1 MKLHTLKRALSKSNR
16 IAQLLNE
23 TGVTRFEKF
32 QQRLL
37 TIKFPAHEHLL
48 LCLFAFDGLRVS
60 DFKKAIL
67 SKPMRY
73 EGEKIGLG
81 WVDESGRQQRIQ
93 LGSLSLKLL
102 SQTDWTL
109 VQDLTLNCI
118 VEHYQNA
125 EKAELTLQMFTSD
138 QFTWFSEIASGPLV
152 DHFQGFIPMTALS
165 DDCYARLITKQALF
179 AESDDDVTTHEEI
192 LYRSLEGWLEPQG
205 EDKNPTVVNKIVK
218 MCGSPRVDDRQGS
231 KARLLEQC
239 QITLSDAMDAGP
251 LTSLILAWVCHLI
264 LNGTE
269 RHPNIAFNTLRNYV
283 SVLAESIFFALRFEK
298 FDKWELPKFEDVYDE
313 LMSKVASGSQKN
325 MASAIKSWH
334 HFLVGWLDVPP
345 LRKQYHDEIPV
356 SIPLANV
363 LWAHEYELIQTWLT
377 SASIDPRLKLY
388 LKAMFSIAFR
398 KRLRINE
405 LLKLRVED
413 VNNFNDIVQINIRGT
428 KSPSSKRRIELE
440 LGQCPE
446 FTALVRYRQNE
457 HASFGEYL
465 FGDPNKIGKI
475 YSLSKLY
482 TYASHLLKSAT
493 GDPSIRFHSLSHTV
507 VSSEL
512 ISPLVGGTD
521 SLTNSLH
528 QLGADFAHYSILTSC
543 SEYMHRYE
551 DSVRMVID
559 RAISDLKISYQIA
572 ERWSG
577 KTSSALRKQA
587 SRNQSKKQEV
597 KWQAIL
603 LSTCKFDIKAIS
615 DSYKVIEPSPPQF
628 LKNESVITL
637 SNIISVFADLQKNYP
652 LEVIA
657 LRQYLTM
664 ENINNLLLIAKKVL
678 SDCSDSKV
686 DFSYSKELVVR
697 ELQNSDWLW
706 FAKALFTQ
714 YQSINK
720 TAQINYLSCR
730 FGIEAW
736 LRLIQNGY
744 LSLTD
749 QVSADKFLKMLATL
763 EIPGNHLAIA
773 HTNECDREYLRM
785 LQACF
790 FEYFHLTVPSFV
802 VSKRGG
808 RPSVYLLFSSQRI
821 KTSAM
826 PAAAAL
832 ATSGMHAILFSLAVL
847 LELKNER

>member
-1 MKLHTLKRALSKSNR
+1 MKLHTLRRALSKSNR
-16 IAQLLNE
+16 IAQLLSEN
-23 TGVTRFEKF
+23 GVTRFENF
-32 QQRLL
+32 QQTLL
-37 TIKFPAHEHLL
+37 TIELPGHEHLL
-48 LCLFAFDGLRVS
+48 LSLFAFDGLRVS
-60 DFKKAIL
+60 DFKRAIL
-67 SKPMRY
+67 SKPKRY

-102 SQTDWTL
+102 SQTEWTL
-109 VQDLTLNCI
+109 VQELSLNYL
-118 VEHYQNA
+118 VEHYGNS
-125 EKAELTLQMFTSD
+125 ETVGLTLQMFTSD

-152 DHFQGFIPMTALS
+152 DHFQGVIPMTALS
-165 DDCYARLITKQALF
+165 DDCYARLITKQALVLETE
-179 AESDDDVTTHEEI
+179 ADVSMHEET

-205 EDKNPTVVNKIVK
+205 DDQNPFLVNKIVK
-218 MCGSPRVDDRQGS
+218 MCGSARVDDRQGS

-283 SVLAESIFFALRFEK
+283 SVLAEPIFFALRFEK
-298 FDKWELPKFEDVYDE
+298 IEKWELSKFEEFYDE

-377 SASIDPRLKLY
+377 GSSIDSRLKLY

-398 KRLRINE
+398 KRFRINE

-413 VNNFNDIVQINIRGT
+413 VQIFSDVLQINVRGT
-428 KSPSSKRRIELE
+428 KSPSSKRRIEVE
-440 LGQCPE
+440 LGECPE
-446 FTALVRYRQNE
+446 FEALVLYRQNE

-465 FGDPNKIGKI
+465 FGDPNRIGKI
-475 YSLSKLY
+475 YSLSKLF
-482 TYASHLLKSAT
+482 TCASHLLKSAT

-512 ISPLVGGTD
+512 ISPLVGGAD

-543 SEYMHRYE
+543 SEYMHRFE
-551 DSVRMVID
+551 NSVRMVID

-587 SRNQSKKQEV
+587 SRYHSNNQVV

-603 LSTCKFDIKAIS
+603 FSTCKFDINAVS
-615 DSYKVIEPSPPQF
+615 DSYKVIEASPPQF

-637 SNIISVFADLQKNYP
+637 SNIICVFADLQKNYP

-657 LRQYLTM
+657 LRQYLTR
-664 ENINNLLLIAKKVL
+664 ENINSLLLIAKKIL
-678 SDCSDSKV
+678 CDCSNSKV
-686 DFSYSKELVVR
+686 DFSHSKELVVR

-714 YQSINK
+714 YQSIIK
-720 TAQINYLSCR
+720 TVQINYLSCR
-730 FGIEAW
+730 SGIEAW
-736 LRLIQNGY
+736 QRLIQNGY

-749 QVSADKFLKMLATL
+749 QVSADKLLKLLAML

-773 HTNECDREYLRM
+773 HTNECNREYLRM
-785 LQACF
+785 LQACI

-802 VSKRGG
+802 VCKRGG

-821 KTSAM
+821 KTSAI
-826 PAAAAL
+826 PASAAL
-832 ATSGMHAILFSLAVL
+832 SNSGLNAILFSMAVL
-847 LELKNER
+847 LELENER

>member
-1 MKLHTLKRALSKSNR
+1 MKLNTLKRALSKSNR
-16 IAQLLNE
+16 IAQLPNE
-23 TGVTRFEKF
+23 TGVTRFEQF
-32 QQRLL
+32 QQLL
-37 TIKFPAHEHLL
+37 LRIELPAHIHLFL
-48 LCLFAFDGLRVS
+48 SLFAFDGLRVS

-67 SKPMRY
+67 SKPIKY

-93 LGSLSLKLL
+93 LGSLSRKLL

-109 VQDLTLNCI
+109 VQELTVNCL

-125 EKAELTLQMFTSD
+125 RTVGFTLQMFTSD
-138 QFTWFSEIASGPLV
+138 QFAWFSEIAAGPLV
-152 DHFQGFIPMTALS
+152 DHFQGVIPMTALS
-165 DDCYARLITKQALF
+165 DCCYARLITKQAL
-179 AESDDDVTTHEEI
+179 ALETEADANMHEET

-205 EDKNPTVVNKIVK
+205 EDKNPTVINKIVK
-218 MCGSPRVDDRQGS
+218 MCGSPRVDDRQRS

-239 QITLSDAMDAGP
+239 QITLGDAMNAGP

-269 RHPNIAFNTLRNYV
+269 GHPNIAFNTLRNYV
-283 SVLAESIFFALRFEK
+283 SVLAEPIFFSIRFEK
-298 FDKWELPKFEDVYDE
+298 FDKWELPKFEEVYDE

-345 LRKQYHDEIPV
+345 LKKQYHDEITE

-377 SASIDPRLKLY
+377 SASIDSRLKLY

-398 KRLRINE
+398 KRFRINE

-413 VNNFNDIVQINIRGT
+413 VQIFNDVLQINVRGT
-428 KSPSSKRRIELE
+428 KSHSSKRRIEVE
-440 LGQCPE
+440 LGECPE
-446 FTALVRYRQNE
+446 FEALVLYRQNE
-457 HASFGEYL
+457 QASFGEYL
-465 FGDPNKIGKI
+465 FGDPNRIGKI
-475 YSLSKLY
+475 YSLSKLF
-482 TYASHLLKSAT
+482 TCASHLLKSAT

-528 QLGADFAHYSILTSC
+528 QLGADFGHYSIVTSC

-551 DSVRMVID
+551 NSMREVID

-572 ERWSG
+572 ERWSA

-587 SRNQSKKQEV
+587 SRNNIKKQEV
-597 KWQAIL
+597 KWQAIVS
-603 LSTCKFDIKAIS
+603 STCKFDIKTVG
-615 DSYKVIEPSPPQF
+615 DNYKVIEPSPPQF

-637 SNIISVFADLQKNYP
+637 SKIVSVFSDLQKNHP
-652 LEVIA
+652 LEIIA
-657 LRQYLTM
+657 LRQYLTVG
-664 ENINNLLLIAKKVL
+664 NISNLLLIAKKIL
-678 SDCSDSKV
+678 SDCSNSKV

-697 ELQNSDWLW
+697 ELKNSDWLW

-714 YQSINK
+714 YQSIIK
-720 TAQINYLSCR
+720 TAQVNFLSSKS
-730 FGIEAW
+730 GIEAW
-736 LRLIQNGY
+736 LRLLNFGY
-744 LSLTD
+744 FSLTD
-749 QVSADKFLKMLATL
+749 QVSADKFLKLLATL
-763 EIPGNHLAIA
+763 EIHGNHLAIA
-773 HTNECDREYLRM
+773 HTNECDLGYIRM

-802 VSKRGG
+802 VCKRGG
-808 RPSVYLLFSSQRI
+808 RPSAYLLFSSQRI
-821 KTSAM
+821 QTGRM

-832 ATSGMHAILFSLAVL
+832 SISGLNAILFSMAIL
-847 LELKNER
+847 LELENER